1 MMTRVDIYAAI
12 NAERE
17 RQHAK
22 WNRIHDWGF
31 GDCSSD
37 LVEDPTRVMVLCE
50 EVGEAAKEV
59 SELALI
65 SLLSC
70 RSGMYSQAVL
80 DGKRDAARAEVI
92 QVAAVAVAILEGM

>member
-37 LVEDPTRVMVLCE
+37 LVEDPVKAAVLSE
-50 EVGEAAKEV
+50 EVGEASKEFV
-59 SELALI
+59 ELALM
-65 SLLSC
+65 SLMAY
-70 RSGMYSQAVL
+70 RSGMFSQAVL
-80 DGKRDAARAEVI
+80 DRKRDTARDEVI